1 MTGQNHKIIFHVDMD
16 AFFAS
21 CEEAL
26 NPALKLKPL
35 VVGGTKEDKRGIV
48 SCPNYLARAKGV
60 RTAMPLTRALLL
72 VPEGNFI
79 RSTRGLYSDYSKR
92 VRDIFYKYT
101 PIVQPV
107 SVDEAY
113 LDVTGVLHLHNNDY
127 QLLADK
133 LRNEIKNTLKI
144 TCSVGIAVNKICAKI
159 ASKINKPDGVTVVPF
174 GKEREFLSNM
184 TIDKIPGVGKAAQ
197 LKLKKYGIEFIGDIL
212 KFDQSF
218 YDKEIKFHTSFLLN
232 VANGKGSDNVKEND
246 EIRKSLSK
254 ENTFYEDISDREF
267 LLSELYYLMEKCC
280 QKLRKVKL
288 RSRSITVKV
297 KYFDFKVN
305 QRSYTAGKYSNLETD
320 FYEDATLLLDKMLK
334 NKKKIRL
341 LGVKFSE
348 FVTGDEAVQESIFD
362 DYDKK
367 ENLLNKLDTIRKK
380 YDFDI
385 VKFGRTIKLK

>member
-305 QRSYTAGKYSNLETD
+305 QRSYTAAKYSNLETD

>member
-35 VVGGTKEDKRGIV
+35 VVGGTREDKRGIV
-48 SCPNYLARAKGV
+48 CCPNYLARAKGV

-72 VPEGNFI
+72 VPDGNFI

-127 QLLADK
+127 KLLADR
-133 LRNEIKNTLKI
+133 LRNEIRDTLKI

-197 LKLKKYGIEFIGDIL
+197 LKLRKYGIDLIGDIL

-246 EIRKSLSK
+246 EVRKSLSK
-254 ENTFYEDISDREF
+254 ENTFYEDVYDREF

-288 RSRSITVKV
+288 KGRSITVKV

-305 QRSYTAGKYSNLETD
+305 QRSYTAAKYSNLETD
-320 FYEDATLLLDKMLK
+320 FYEDATLLLDKMLM

-348 FVTGDEAVQESIFD
+348 FISGDEAVQESIFD
-362 DYDKK
+362 DIDKK

-380 YDFDI
+380 YDFGI